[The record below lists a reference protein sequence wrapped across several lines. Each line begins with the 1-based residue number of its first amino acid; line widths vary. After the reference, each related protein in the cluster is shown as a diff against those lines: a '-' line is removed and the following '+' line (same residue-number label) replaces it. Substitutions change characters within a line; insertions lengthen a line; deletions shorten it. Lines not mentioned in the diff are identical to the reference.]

1 MKKSD
6 LLAFTVETL
15 GFEKKKEAEDF
26 LAKVDKLVKAVADEG
41 SKTKIGEYIEVEK
54 VHVAEKHRE
63 AREGRNPRTGEPV
76 QIQAKTTPAHD
87 EIKIKATKALSKA
100 E

>member
-1 MKKSD
+1 MKKAD
-6 LLAFTVETL
+6 LLALTVETL

-26 LAKVDKLVKAVADEG
+26 IAKVDKLVKAVADEG

-54 VHVAEKHRE
+54 VHVEEKHRE
-63 AREGRNPRTGEPV
+63 AREGRNPRTKETI
-76 QIQAKTTPAHD
+76 QIPAKTIPAHD
-87 EIKIKATKALSKA
+87 EVKIKATKKIN

>member
-1 MKKSD
+1 MKKAD
-6 LLAFTVETL
+6 LLTFTVETL

-54 VHVAEKHRE
+54 VHVEAKHKE
-63 AREGRNPRTGEPV
+63 AREGRNPRTGETL
-76 QIQAKTTPAHD
+76 QIPAKDIPAHD
-87 EIKIKATKALSKA
+87 EVKIKATKALSKA